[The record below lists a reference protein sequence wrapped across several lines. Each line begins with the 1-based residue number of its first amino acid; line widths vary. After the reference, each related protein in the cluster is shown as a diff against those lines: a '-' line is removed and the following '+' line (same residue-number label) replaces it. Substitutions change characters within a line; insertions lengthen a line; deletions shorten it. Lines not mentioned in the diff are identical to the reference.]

1 MPRPA
6 TQSSTTEGPAQAGP
20 VSSEG
25 TASYGGAA
33 SLDGTASAGAA

>member
-6 TQSSTTEGPAQAGP
+6 TQFSTTEGPAQEGP
-20 VSSEG
+20 VSFEG
-25 TASYGGAA
+25 TA